1 VKRREFISASAL
13 ATTTAAL
20 GKPTTAKASR
30 RMGLTI
36 WSYNI
41 RWRKRSPSGRKPGW
55 RNALDVLDH
64 CKDLGAGCLQ
74 IGVQGWQK
82 DFIKQVRDKRERLG
96 ISLEG
101 QIGLPR
107 NKEELGRF
115 ETELLGA
122 REAGATI
129 LRTVCLNGRRYEKF
143 GDKDA
148 WDDFRKESLA
158 DLQRAEP
165 IAAKRKVKLAVENHK
180 DWRADEQI
188 AILKRL
194 DSEWI
199 GVNLDFGN
207 NFALLEHA
215 HAVAEALAPYLM
227 TTHLKDM
234 AMAEYADGFLLSE
247 VPLGEGV
254 LDLQHMMKVCQKAN
268 PEVWFNLEMITRD
281 PLRVPVFKD
290 RYWATMDQLPAAD
303 LAGSLKLAKDGDA
316 DALPKTRGRTDA
328 GKLKFEDDNVRQSFE
343 YGRKAL
349 GFS

>member
-1 VKRREFISASAL
+1 MKRRAFISASSL
-13 ATTTAAL
+13 ATTVAVL
-20 GKPTTAKASR
+20 GKPDATKAVR

-41 RWRKRSPSGRKPGW
+41 RWRKRGPQVPKPGW
-55 RNALDVLDH
+55 RNALDVLNH

-74 IGVQGWQK
+74 IGVGGWQK
-82 DFIKQVRDKRERLG
+82 DFIKQVRDKRENLG
-96 ISLEG
+96 IALEG

-107 NKEELGRF
+107 KKEELGRF
-115 ETELLGA
+115 ETELVGA
-122 REAGATI
+122 REAGASI
-129 LRTVCLNGRRYEKF
+129 LRTVCLNGRRYETF

-158 DLQRAEP
+158 ALQRAEP

-215 HAVAEALAPYLM
+215 HAVAEVFAPYLM
-227 TTHLKDM
+227 TTHVKDM
-234 AMAEYADGFLLSE
+234 AMAEHMDGFLLSE
-247 VPLGEGV
+247 VPLGKGV
-254 LDLQHMMKVCQKAN
+254 LDLPHMMKVCQKTN

-290 RYWATMDQLPAAD
+290 RYWATMGELPAAD
-303 LAGSLKLAKDGDA
+303 LAGTLKLAKDGDP

-328 GKLKFEDDNVRQSFE
+328 GKLKFEDDNVRQSFG
-343 YGRKAL
+343 YARKEL

>member
-1 VKRREFISASAL
+1 MKRREFISASAL
-13 ATTTAAL
+13 AATAAL

-64 CKDLGAGCLQ
+64 CKVLGAGCLQ
-74 IGVQGWQK
+74 IGVGGWQK
-82 DFIKQVRDKRERLG
+82 DFIKQVRDKREKLG
-96 ISLEG
+96 IFLEG

-107 NKEELGRF
+107 NKEDLGRF
-115 ETELLGA
+115 ETELVGA

-158 DLQRAEP
+158 ALQRAEP

-227 TTHLKDM
+227 TTHVKDM
-234 AMAEYADGFLLSE
+234 AMAEHADGFLLSE
-247 VPLGEGV
+247 VPLGKGV
-254 LDLQHMMKVCQKAN
+254 LDLPRMMKVCQKAN
-268 PEVWFNLEMITRD
+268 PEIWFNLEMITRD

-290 RYWATMDQLPAAD
+290 RYWATMRELPAAD
-303 LAGSLKLAKDGDA
+303 LAGALKLAKDGDA

-328 GKLKFEDDNVRQSFE
+328 GKLKFEDDNVRQSFD